1 VGYCKA
7 EGSRSPLRP
16 SASLRIAG
24 VSNLRENFVKVRN
37 FDKVI
42 KTKEIHSN
50 RFKSLPSV
58 RYQKKVIMKTS
69 ALALMGAASFAYF
82 L

>member
-1 VGYCKA
+1 M
-7 EGSRSPLRP
+7 
-16 SASLRIAG
+16 AG

-37 FDKVI
+37 FDRVI

-58 RYQKKVIMKTS
+58 RHQKKSHYKNKC
-69 ALALMGAASFAYF
+69 LALMGAASFAYF

>member
-1 VGYCKA
+1 M
-7 EGSRSPLRP
+7 
-16 SASLRIAG
+16 AG

-50 RFKSLPSV
+50 RFKSLPSGAPSKKSHYENNCPSPDGSGIFCLLSLSKDIADSSKQLQV
-58 RYQKKVIMKTS
+58 LKKV
-69 ALALMGAASFAYF
+69 Y
-82 L
+82 